1 MKKFLTLALSLA
13 LTLSLAACGSSGST
27 EPSGSAPASGEEAET
42 VTLKIAAS
50 PTPHAEILEQVKPIL
65 AKQGIDLVITTYS
78 DYPIQNTVV
87 DEGEED
93 ANYFQHTPYLEQ
105 FNAENGTDLVSAGK
119 IHYEPMGIYPGKTAT
134 LEDLPD
140 GATIAVPNDATNEA
154 RALQLLAAQ
163 GLIEIDPEAG
173 LNATPKDIT
182 SNPKNL
188 QIKELEAAMIP
199 NTLEEYDLNVI
210 NSNYAL
216 QGGLNPAEDALVSED
231 TNSDSAQTYAN
242 IVAVKAG
249 HENDPAIVALVEALH
264 SEEIQNFINETYS
277 GSVVPI
283 AYQPSNKRKKSGAAL
298 QLRSFFSLLHVPEE
312 EGAHAADAQVDSQ
325 HGADLLHQKI
335 TLRQPGVEHLAHG
348 LRRRRIVGVGD
359 ADGLAGA
366 VFGPLRHQ
374 IRHRL
379 HGLPGAP
386 DLADDLHLPVV
397 HIQHRLDVQEI
408 GREAHGPGDPAAPD
422 HPVQVRDDEHMLH
435 LGDQEL
441 AALHQLLQLHAP
453 LGAPDRLH
461 GDESRGKGAALGIQH
476 PDLPLR
482 IALLQLPARQK
493 DVLAGTGHLGGEH
506 EAHQIVP
513 TPDQLLQSGVGL
525 SQIHLS
531 CGGHN
536 APAHEPID
544 LLGGDVHPVPV
555 GLSLRRH
562 MQR

>member
-27 EPSGSAPASGEEAET
+27 EPSCSAPASGEEAET
-42 VTLKIAAS
+42 ITLKIAAS

-283 AYQPSNKRKKSGAAL
+283 A
-298 QLRSFFSLLHVPEE
+298 
-312 EGAHAADAQVDSQ
+312 
-325 HGADLLHQKI
+325 
-335 TLRQPGVEHLAHG
+335 
-348 LRRRRIVGVGD
+348 
-359 ADGLAGA
+359 
-366 VFGPLRHQ
+366 
-374 IRHRL
+374 
-379 HGLPGAP
+379 
-386 DLADDLHLPVV
+386 
-397 HIQHRLDVQEI
+397 
-408 GREAHGPGDPAAPD
+408 
-422 HPVQVRDDEHMLH
+422 
-435 LGDQEL
+435 
-441 AALHQLLQLHAP
+441 
-453 LGAPDRLH
+453 
-461 GDESRGKGAALGIQH
+461 
-476 PDLPLR
+476 
-482 IALLQLPARQK
+482 
-493 DVLAGTGHLGGEH
+493 
-506 EAHQIVP
+506 
-513 TPDQLLQSGVGL
+513 
-525 SQIHLS
+525 
-531 CGGHN
+531 
-536 APAHEPID
+536 
-544 LLGGDVHPVPV
+544 
-555 GLSLRRH
+555 
-562 MQR
+562 